1 MQLTVLDGKAL
12 NPGDLSWD
20 VFRKYADV
28 KVYQQTLPNEIVD
41 HIGTSDAVLLNKV
54 NITAE
59 ILSQCPNLKYIGVLA
74 TGYNVID
81 LNATN
86 KANICV
92 TNIPSY
98 STMAVAQHTFAL
110 IMQFSNQIEIHNN
123 SIKNGEWI
131 KSDSFCYWKTP
142 LIELYNKTLGII
154 GYGNIGKQVEKIANA
169 FGMNVIVC
177 PHHFDKNIKNCVT
190 LSELYKQ
197 SDFFL
202 DSKQLYYFYRTFIL
216 VSVKK

>member
-1 MQLTVLDGKAL
+1 MQLTILDGKAL

-154 GYGNIGKQVEKIANA
+154 GYGNIGKQVEK
-169 FGMNVIVC
+169 M
-177 PHHFDKNIKNCVT
+177 
-190 LSELYKQ
+190 
-197 SDFFL
+197 
-202 DSKQLYYFYRTFIL
+202 
-216 VSVKK
+216 